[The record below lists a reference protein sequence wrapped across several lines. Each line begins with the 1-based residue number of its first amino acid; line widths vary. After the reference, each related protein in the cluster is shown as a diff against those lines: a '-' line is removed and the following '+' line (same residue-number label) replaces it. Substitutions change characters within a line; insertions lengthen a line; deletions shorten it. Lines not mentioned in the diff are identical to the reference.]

1 MMKPASDR
9 RLLWPWVSTLL
20 VAVVAATGRA
30 QDAPGIA
37 QPAAD
42 PSAAAS
48 PAQPPNLDKLLD
60 MAEKDMGQL
69 SQVQVRGT
77 DSPSLDM
84 PVSSVSRRR
93 ARWVSL
99 RRRSS

>member
-1 MMKPASDR
+1 MRSVTRPPILFCKA
-9 RLLWPWVSTLL
+9 LGV
-20 VAVVAATGRA
+20 VVVVVAAAAARA
-30 QDAPGIA
+30 QDAPGIS

-60 MAEKDMGQL
+60 MADKDMGQL

-93 ARWVSL
+93 ARWASL
-99 RRRSS
+99 RRRCS